1 MYRTGRVGEIL
12 PMYPMEAIMKKSRV
26 FRLRF
31 IPAVWFASVGP
42 GRQNQALGC
51 PYVCT
56 IKTVNVSAEGPAQG
70 APKAFLTYDPP
81 NSSESEVKTAK
92 REG

>member
-1 MYRTGRVGEIL
+1 M

-26 FRLRF
+26 FRRRF
-31 IPAVWFASVGP
+31 IPDVWFASVGP

-56 IKTVNVSAEGPAQG
+56 IKTVNISAEGPPPHTTPPILRKLKSKP
-70 APKAFLTYDPP
+70 PK
-81 NSSESEVKTAK
+81 EKVKISQYG
-92 REG
+92 RS

>member
-1 MYRTGRVGEIL
+1 M

-56 IKTVNVSAEGPAQG
+56 IKTVNISAEGPAQG

-81 NSSESEVKTAK
+81 QFFRN
-92 REG
+92 

>member
-1 MYRTGRVGEIL
+1 
-12 PMYPMEAIMKKSRV
+12 MYPMEAIMKKSRV
-26 FRLRF
+26 LRRRF
-31 IPAVWFASVGP
+31 IPDVWFASVGP
-42 GRQNQALGC
+42 ERQNQALGC

-56 IKTVNVSAEGPAQG
+56 IKTVKISAEGPLQG

-81 NSSESEVKTAK
+81 NSSESEVRTAK